1 MPSAILR
8 FKLPEE
14 QSEFD
19 LAYNGARL
27 SVVIE
32 DLDNYLR
39 NRLKYDELSE
49 EQYHCYER
57 IRAKLTEL
65 RNE

>member
-1 MPSAILR
+1 MSKVILE
-8 FKLPEE
+8 FSLPEE
-14 QSEFD
+14 QAEYD

-27 SVVIE
+27 NVVIE

-39 NRLKYDELSE
+39 NRLKYDELTE
-49 EQYHCYER
+49 EQYQTYER
-57 IRAKLTEL
+57 VRAKLTEL